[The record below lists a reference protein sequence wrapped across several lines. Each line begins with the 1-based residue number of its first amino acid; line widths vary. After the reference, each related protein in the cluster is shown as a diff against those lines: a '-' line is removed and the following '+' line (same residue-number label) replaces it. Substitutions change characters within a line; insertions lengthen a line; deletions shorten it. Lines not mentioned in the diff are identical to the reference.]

1 MIVNYEIQ
9 EILLLVDLVIEE
21 SCNRRS
27 NRERKRAKTEK
38 KPDGLTGA
46 CRSADV
52 EGDRPEHCDET
63 AVEDAHDEAED
74 HHGLVDV
81 APELGSYHQ
90 QHRAEPDRDKGD
102 LSLKVLK
109 F

>member
-1 MIVNYEIQ
+1 M
-9 EILLLVDLVIEE
+9 DLVIEE
-21 SCNRRS
+21 SRNRRS
-27 NRERKRAKTEK
+27 DSERKGAEPEE
-38 KPDGLTGA
+38 KPDGLPGA
-46 CRSADV
+46 RGSADV
-52 EGDRPEHCDET
+52 EGDWAEHRDEA

-90 QHRAEPDRDKGD
+90 QHRAEPDRDKRD
-102 LSLKVLK
+102 LSLKILET